1 MFHMALRAIPF
12 HRATRVP
19 RIKIVYYLMFS
30 TAAAAAEDSSQFNE
44 IFFQVSFRQ

>member
-1 MFHMALRAIPF
+1 MALRAIPF

-30 TAAAAAEDSSQFNE
+30 TAAAAAAAEDSSQFNE